1 MSPTSSNYSHVHPKV
16 RHLIRASDQ
25 DRINLVLSQKWIGYE
40 RAKQTIDRIE
50 ALLNHPPQH
59 RMPGMLVYGRTNNGK
74 TMIVER
80 ILRQHPPNDNPE
92 GDSANIAILNIQMP
106 ISPDPRRVYTAIL
119 SETFASFNP
128 AKHISVLE
136 RHAIH
141 QMRACGVRMLIL
153 DEFHNMLQ
161 GTDKHQKA
169 FLNLLRYIGNE
180 LKIPIVC
187 FGIQKS
193 LPALHHDEQLA
204 TRYEPWPL
212 HDWKYD
218 KETAR
223 LLNGVESLLPL
234 KERSNLCLLYTS
246 PSPRDLS
253 TSRMPSSA

>member
-1 MSPTSSNYSHVHPKV
+1 
-16 RHLIRASDQ
+16 
-25 DRINLVLSQKWIGYE
+25 
-40 RAKQTIDRIE
+40 
-50 ALLNHPPQH
+50 
-59 RMPGMLVYGRTNNGK
+59 
-74 TMIVER
+74 
-80 ILRQHPPNDNPE
+80 
-92 GDSANIAILNIQMP
+92 MP

-234 KERSNLCLLYTS
+234 KERSNLSQKDTARYILVKGDHTIGGMLDLIKTAACQSIRTGYEKIDIPLMENCGYVS
-246 PSPRDLS
+246 PSDR
-253 TSRMPSSA
+253 RASAVEVAKKIRKKT